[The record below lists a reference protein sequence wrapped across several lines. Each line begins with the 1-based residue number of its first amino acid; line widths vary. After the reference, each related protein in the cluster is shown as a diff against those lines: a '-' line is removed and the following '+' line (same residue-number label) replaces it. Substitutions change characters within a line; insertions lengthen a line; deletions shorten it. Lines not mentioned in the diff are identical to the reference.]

1 MEAWVANVDGII
13 QMKNG
18 SQNSKLSAKLF
29 ILELE
34 FFLVKLWFC
43 IYSPNFVHFKN
54 NLPNIDTKQIFFYF
68 HSHSR
73 QEPKESRLK
82 MSVHQSVCVIFFL
95 RVL

>member
-34 FFLVKLWFC
+34 FFW
-43 IYSPNFVHFKN
+43 
-54 NLPNIDTKQIFFYF
+54 
-68 HSHSR
+68 
-73 QEPKESRLK
+73 
-82 MSVHQSVCVIFFL
+82 
-95 RVL
+95 